1 MNRKNKM
8 NLIFFGP
15 PGAGK
20 GTYASRVAIATGL
33 KHIATGDI
41 FREEIKKKT
50 SLGKKAA
57 SYINKGRYVPD
68 DLTIEIVKRILKKQK
83 KGFILDGFPRTIKQA
98 EVLEKNIRIDKV
110 INFVVSS
117 ATIIDRLSGR
127 LICPKCKIIYHIR
140 NLPPKKEGICDKCG
154 SKLIRREDEKP
165 AVVKKRLEVYKKQTQ
180 PLLEFYRKKNL
191 LINMDGDR
199 KVGVVIKELL
209 KIIKNLK

>member
-1 MNRKNKM
+1 M

-20 GTYASRVAIATGL
+20 GTYASRVALATGL
-33 KHIATGDI
+33 QHIATGDI
-41 FREEIKKKT
+41 FRGEIKKKT

-57 SYINKGRYVPD
+57 SYINKGKYVPD
-68 DLTIEIVKRILKKQK
+68 NLTIEMVKKVLKKEK
-83 KGFILDGFPRTIKQA
+83 NGFILDGFPRTIKQA
-98 EVLEKNIRIDKV
+98 KALEKEDIMINMV

-127 LICPKCKIIYHIR
+127 LICPKCKRIYHIR
-140 NLPPKKEGICDKCG
+140 NLPPKKAGICDKCR

-191 LINMDGDR
+191 LINIDGDR
-199 KVGVVIKELL
+199 KVGIVIRELL